1 MKIHA
6 LSTDQGGCHFYRIR
20 TPLTALRRHGHHTSW
35 GRGIDAGL
43 LSEIDV
49 LILQLTNGT
58 ADLEK
63 FEALVDAVRQRG
75 RRQPL
80 LVYEVDDD
88 LFTIDQVITPEINP
102 DVIWKEEQAQ
112 ARVKRFIS
120 LCDLVTVTTPYLA
133 DLYGG
138 LGTPVV
144 VLENAVQDWLL
155 DIPVVEPDVFT
166 VGWTASSSHML
177 DARHWVD
184 AFDRFMGVA
193 RRARWEWH
201 GLNPVGFG
209 WGDRSRSFG
218 WVGDVN
224 EYLMRMPGRFS
235 VGIAPLGPFVFNK
248 GKSGIKADEYSAW
261 GIPTV
266 ASNFEQYHGSIV
278 DGVTGYLVDTFDQ
291 WVSCMT
297 TLYQQPD
304 RRRRMGEAARA
315 HVAERTISKKCQSWV
330 EAYERAING

>member
-20 TPLTALRRHGHHTSW
+20 TPLTALRAAGHDTSW
-35 GRGIDAGL
+35 STGIDARR

-49 LILQLTNGT
+49 LVLQLTNGES
-58 ADLEK
+58 DLER
-63 FEALVDAVRQRG
+63 FEAFVDAVRQRG

-102 DVIWKEEQAQ
+102 DVIWKEEQTQ
-112 ARVKRFIS
+112 ARVRRFIS
-120 LCDLVTVTTPYLA
+120 LCDLVTVTTPHLA
-133 DLYGG
+133 RLYSG

-144 VLENAVQDWLL
+144 VLPNAVQDWML
-155 DIPVVEPDVFT
+155 DLPVVEPDVFT
-166 VGWTASSSHML
+166 VGWTASSSHMQ
-177 DARHWVD
+177 DARFWVPAFD
-184 AFDRFMGVA
+184 AFMHRFP
-193 RRARWEWH
+193 ARWEWH
-201 GLNPVGFG
+201 GLNPTVVG
-209 WGDRSRSFG
+209 WGERSTSYG

-235 VGIAPLGPFVFNK
+235 VGIAPLGPFPFNL

-266 ASNFEQYHGSIV
+266 ASNYPQYHDTIV
-278 DGVTGYLVDTFDQ
+278 DGVTGFLVKDFDQ
-291 WVSCMT
+291 WVGRMT
-297 TLYQQPD
+297 DLYRSPG
-304 RRRRMGEAARA
+304 RRRRMGRAARE
-315 HVAERTISKKCQSWV
+315 HVAERTISKTCHKWV